1 MTSIG
6 YGVFHSC
13 YLSSIVVESGNSNY
27 DSRDNSN
34 AIIETATNTLIAGC
48 KNTVIPNSVTSI
60 GDGAFRFCYDLTSVI
75 IPNSVTNIG
84 YGAFEK
90 CSSLTSVTIPN
101 SLTSIGEAAFAGT
114 SWYNNQPDG
123 LVYAGKVAYEYKG
136 TMPDN
141 TALEI
146 DDGTL
151 GIGNAFMWLSSL
163 TSVTIPS
170 SVKTIGDNAF
180 YGCSGLSSVTALM
193 EEPFAIAPFTF
204 LYDTYNSATLYVP
217 YGTKAKYEVTDGWKE
232 FKTIVELPAS
242 AIIPSY
248 DVDGNGE
255 VDKEDMNCLV
265 KKILGQANDTDDEN
279 YSYDVNNNGKV
290 DIEDLAC
297 LIFRFSGKS
306 IGQMSLPEESEMN
319 GKDLTITVDGDTI
332 SVDNDGCYDAKGSTI
347 MATNND
353 GEIVYM
359 NISSVEK
366 SYNAAGADLN
376 AKESAITLML
386 PLVPNIFVAFD
397 DEHLPHLKE
406 MIWDVDEVKQLAAAI
421 DRSVAKYGYT
431 DFGEISS
438 EATAARNK
446 ISQLLHLDKLAERQA
461 ETASLARGQAML
473 RASRSTESP
482 YIVNPYG
489 FGGLEVEI
497 TNSKKKQFYTPQNI
511 SGYNC
516 DVTAYNYNRFAYS
529 SMVKG
534 KYNADTNTYYVP
546 DFDDDYEYLK
556 NILKP
561 QKVSTFMETFTSFK
575 YEDLERLG
583 QFLEESVNLV
593 QGDTWFDEMH
603 WDDEKKTANFDISEQ
618 DDAIILLFPRG
629 NNYILVYNIFQS
641 IVKPIVKFMS
651 KKVSKSLD
659 SEVVL
664 PVLIGGMASDIDY
677 IIELES
683 TLDNPKLGV
692 SEKIEKITSL
702 TWTKFFK
709 ALDKS
714 FQGDFDAAIKES
726 FTEFVDNTVDEVGG
740 YDAALDWAVVKK
752 AFKYL
757 EWVKKIG
764 DILTGTLGLFMEDNA
779 VYPIHWE
786 ARGQFVLAQNEAT
799 VGEGECVKVRVLVGS
814 NSYLCESSDEKIA
827 TVKSNHDKIEITGVD
842 AGTAIITVRDKIA
855 QKTAKITVNVTGIQT
870 FVLASSSVSVPVYED
885 RSVTIERGDGPFHVY
900 GGDEK
905 IAVAKMG
912 GGNPIIFPGEKYAV
926 VISGV
931 SEGSTTFYVFNGA
944 TNQILPLTV
953 NVTAEEVVITDEP
966 IVDLGLSVNW
976 ANCNVGASEPQEY
989 GDYFAWGEVNSKDYF
1004 SPNNYQYYSNGNFVD
1019 IGSDISGTEY
1029 DAATR
1034 NMGSD
1039 WRMPTKAEYEE
1050 LINKCEWKF
1059 ITYRRERGWKVT
1071 GPNGNSIF
1079 LPVAGY
1085 MLNDWNDDASIYGH
1099 YWSSNITDNLREV
1112 YTLYASMSNYKM
1124 AYGYMNRFEGR
1135 TVRSVRSKSAD
1146 PINTGTTTFTVNGV
1160 SFKMVRVSGG
1170 TFQMG
1175 ATAEQGSDAY
1185 YDEYPVHS
1193 VTLSDFAIGETEVTQ
1208 ALWQAVMGQTPTSGG
1223 SQWSSSY
1230 GLGADYPAY
1239 WVSRTNCL
1247 AFISKLNE
1255 LTGLTFRLPTE
1266 AEWEFAARGGNSSQG
1281 YKYAGSNTLNDVA
1294 WYRDNSSSKTH
1305 AVGTKSPNE
1314 LGLYDMSGN
1323 VDEYC
1328 QDWYGS
1334 YSYSSTIQTNPT
1346 GPAGPSQY
1354 PPCRVVRGGNC
1365 YDDAGSCRVSSRS
1378 NIDVQSYANSLGL
1391 RLAL

>member
-1 MTSIG
+1 M
-6 YGVFHSC
+6 
-13 YLSSIVVESGNSNY
+13 
-27 DSRDNSN
+27 
-34 AIIETATNTLIAGC
+34 
-48 KNTVIPNSVTSI
+48 NTVIPNSVTSI
-60 GDGAFRFCYDLTSVI
+60 RYGAFRFCYDLTSVT
-75 IPNSVTNIG
+75 IPNSVTSIG
-84 YGAFEK
+84 YLAF
-90 CSSLTSVTIPN
+90 
-101 SLTSIGEAAFAGT
+101 
-114 SWYNNQPDG
+114 DG
-123 LVYAGKVAYEYKG
+123 C
-136 TMPDN
+136 
-141 TALEI
+141 
-146 DDGTL
+146 
-151 GIGNAFMWLSSL
+151 SSL

-170 SVKTIGDNAF
+170 SVTSIGHDAF
-180 YGCSGLSSVTALM
+180 GGCSGLTSVTALM
-193 EEPFAIAPFTF
+193 EEPFAIKSNTF
-204 LYDTYNSATLYVP
+204 LSDTYNSATLYVP
-217 YGTKAKYEVTDGWKE
+217 HGTKAKYEVTDGWKE

-242 AIIPSY
+242 AIISSY

-279 YSYDVNNNGKV
+279 YSYDVNKDGNV
-290 DIEDLAC
+290 DVEDLAS

-376 AKESAITLML
+376 AKESAIALML

-461 ETASLARGQAML
+461 ESASLARGQAML
-473 RASRSTESP
+473 KASRSTESP

-546 DFDDDYEYLK
+546 DFDDDYEYFK

-618 DDAIILLFPRG
+618 DDAIVLLFPRG

-855 QKTAKITVNVTGIQT
+855 QRTAKITVNVTGIQT

-885 RSVTIERGDGPFHVY
+885 RLVTIERGDGPFHVY

-931 SEGSTTFYVFNGA
+931 SEGSTTFYVYNGA

-1029 DAATR
+1029 DAATS

-1039 WRMPTKAEYEE
+1039 WRMPTKAEFEE

-1059 ITYRRERGWKVT
+1059 ITYRRERGWKIT

-1099 YWSSNITDNLREV
+1099 YWSSNITDNRREV

-1135 TVRSVRSKSAD
+1135 TIRAVTGASSVSSNLQLSATTLTLTTGQQGTLDVTSGSGSYAAVSNATNVSTVTVEGLKIIIKGVSIGTATITVKDNQTQERAKIEVTVTDTPQADPTCPDDHHPHLIDLGLPSGTKWACCNVDDDTSKQTPTNYGGYYAWGETIPKDKYNWSTYKWCKGSSNTMTKYCTDSSYGYESFTDNKTELELEDDAATVNWGSGWRMPTNEQFGELINSEYTMTEWTTMNGVNGMKITSKSNGNSIFLPAAGYRYRTSLDSAGSYGSYWSRSLRASGSGSARYLYIFLGSYNTNSDYRYGGRSVR
-1146 PINTGTTTFTVNGV
+1146 P
-1160 SFKMVRVSGG
+1160 VRV
-1170 TFQMG
+1170 Q
-1175 ATAEQGSDAY
+1175 
-1185 YDEYPVHS
+1185 
-1193 VTLSDFAIGETEVTQ
+1193 
-1208 ALWQAVMGQTPTSGG
+1208 
-1223 SQWSSSY
+1223 
-1230 GLGADYPAY
+1230 
-1239 WVSRTNCL
+1239 N
-1247 AFISKLNE
+1247 
-1255 LTGLTFRLPTE
+1255 
-1266 AEWEFAARGGNSSQG
+1266 
-1281 YKYAGSNTLNDVA
+1281 
-1294 WYRDNSSSKTH
+1294 
-1305 AVGTKSPNE
+1305 
-1314 LGLYDMSGN
+1314 
-1323 VDEYC
+1323 
-1328 QDWYGS
+1328 
-1334 YSYSSTIQTNPT
+1334 
-1346 GPAGPSQY
+1346 
-1354 PPCRVVRGGNC
+1354 
-1365 YDDAGSCRVSSRS
+1365 
-1378 NIDVQSYANSLGL
+1378 
-1391 RLAL
+1391 

>member
-1 MTSIG
+1 MACSSLTSVTIPSSVTSIG
-6 YGVFHSC
+6 HGAFEDC
-13 YLSSIVVESGNSNY
+13 GLSSIDVESGNSNY
-27 DSRDNSN
+27 DSRDNCN

-48 KNTVIPNSVTSI
+48 MNTVIPNSVTSI
-60 GDGAFRFCYDLTSVI
+60 RYGAFRFCYDLTSVT
-75 IPNSVTNIG
+75 IPNSVTSIG
-84 YGAFEK
+84 YLAF
-90 CSSLTSVTIPN
+90 
-101 SLTSIGEAAFAGT
+101 
-114 SWYNNQPDG
+114 DG
-123 LVYAGKVAYEYKG
+123 C
-136 TMPDN
+136 
-141 TALEI
+141 
-146 DDGTL
+146 
-151 GIGNAFMWLSSL
+151 SSL

-170 SVKTIGDNAF
+170 SVTSIGHDAF
-180 YGCSGLSSVTALM
+180 GGCSGLTSVTALM
-193 EEPFAIAPFTF
+193 EEPFAINSNTF
-204 LYDTYNSATLYVP
+204 LSDTYNSATLYVP

-242 AIIPSY
+242 AIISSY

-279 YSYDVNNNGKV
+279 YSYDVNKDGNV
-290 DIEDLAC
+290 DVEDLAC

-306 IGQMSLPEESEMN
+306 IGQMSLPKESEMN

-529 SMVKG
+529 SIVKG
-534 KYNADTNTYYVP
+534 KYDAETNTYYIP
-546 DFDDDYEYLK
+546 DMGNDYEYYK

-561 QKVSTFMETFTSFK
+561 QKVSTFMDTFTSFK

-583 QFLEESVNLV
+583 QFLEESADLL
-593 QGDTWFDEMH
+593 QGDIGFGDMH
-603 WDDEKKTANFDISEQ
+603 WSDMKKTVNFDIKEQ
-618 DDAIILLFPRG
+618 DDAVVLLFPRG
-629 NNYILVYNIFQS
+629 NDFMLGYNVLQLV
-641 IVKPIVKFMS
+641 VKPIIKATS
-651 KKVSKSLD
+651 KKASKIYDDDVFIPFICEKMVSDPNFALEVSSVMNNPDLST
-659 SEVVL
+659 SE
-664 PVLIGGMASDIDY
+664 
-677 IIELES
+677 IIER
-683 TLDNPKLGV
+683 
-692 SEKIEKITSL
+692 ITGIG
-702 TWTKFFK
+702 WNQFFK
-709 ALDKS
+709 ALDKLVWDKLDK
-714 FQGDFDAAIKES
+714 GLKDALTDLIEESVRKTGSIEAASDWVLFKAHFKALSWIK
-726 FTEFVDNTVDEVGG
+726 
-740 YDAALDWAVVKK
+740 
-752 AFKYL
+752 KY
-757 EWVKKIG
+757 G
-764 DILTGTLGLFMEDNA
+764 DILTGVLGTLFEKNA

-786 ARGQFVLAQNEAT
+786 ANGQFVVEKSEVT
-799 VGEGECVKVRVLVGS
+799 IGEGECVNVRVLAGS
-814 NSYLCESSDEKIA
+814 NSYTCTSFDESVAI
-827 TVKSNHDKIEITGVD
+827 VKCKQNKFEITGVD
-842 AGTAIITVRDKIA
+842 AGQTTIKVKDNIA
-855 QKTAKITVNVTGIQT
+855 QKTIIITVNVTGIQT
-870 FVLASSSVSVPVYED
+870 FALASSSVSVPVYED
-885 RSVTIERGDGPFHVY
+885 RSVTIERGDGPFHIY

-912 GGNPIIFPGEKYAV
+912 GGNPIFFPGDKYAV

-944 TNQILPLTV
+944 TNQILPLMV
-953 NVTAEEVVITDEP
+953 KVTAETVTITDEP

-1034 NMGSD
+1034 NMGNN

-1050 LINKCEWKF
+1050 LISRCEWKYV
-1059 ITYRRERGWKVT
+1059 TYRRERGWKVT

-1079 LPVAGY
+1079 LPAAGY

-1099 YWSSNITDNLREV
+1099 YWSSNITDNHREV
-1112 YTLYASMSNYKM
+1112 YTLYASKSNYKM

-1135 TVRSVRSKSAD
+1135 TVRAVTGEKKPEQTVTPSEAIDLGLPSGTLWASCNVGASSPEEYGDHFAWGETTPKGEYNWSTYKWMNAGQSSWSQINKYTYADGQTSACWYSNGTFVGDGLTELLPADDAATANWGSGWQMPTIGQYEELINREYTMTEWTTMNGVNGMKITSKS
-1146 PINTGTTTFTVNGV
+1146 NGN
-1160 SFKMVRVSGG
+1160 SIFLPAAGYRYRTSLYDAGSDGLYWSRSLYTSYSDYARRLDFGSGG
-1170 TFQMG
+1170 
-1175 ATAEQGSDAY
+1175 Y
-1185 YDEYPVHS
+1185 N
-1193 VTLSDFAIGETEVTQ
+1193 
-1208 ALWQAVMGQTPTSGG
+1208 
-1223 SQWSSSY
+1223 
-1230 GLGADYPAY
+1230 
-1239 WVSRTNCL
+1239 TND
-1247 AFISKLNE
+1247 
-1255 LTGLTFRLPTE
+1255 G
-1266 AEWEFAARGGNSSQG
+1266 
-1281 YKYAGSNTLNDVA
+1281 
-1294 WYRDNSSSKTH
+1294 YRDNGRS
-1305 AVGTKSPNE
+1305 VRP
-1314 LGLYDMSGN
+1314 
-1323 VDEYC
+1323 V
-1328 QDWYGS
+1328 
-1334 YSYSSTIQTNPT
+1334 
-1346 GPAGPSQY
+1346 
-1354 PPCRVVRGGNC
+1354 RVQN
-1365 YDDAGSCRVSSRS
+1365 
-1378 NIDVQSYANSLGL
+1378 
-1391 RLAL
+1391 